1 MVMWSISSSYFIG
14 KVVLSFLHLLIYR
27 IWLTLNS
34 KLYEEDVLE
43 KCLLEHGPAMLRRP
57 GSGPYCEDKVE
68 IAIAQEKFALQRCR
82 HGYCQSKQKR
92 DRPQRPW
99 IIYHRISASD
109 CWDDLKNLALI
120 EAYKF
125 CFFYFYSRCRSSWL
139 VYKLINNI
147 CTCSCT

>member
-92 DRPQRPW
+92 DRPQRP
-99 IIYHRISASD
+99 
-109 CWDDLKNLALI
+109 
-120 EAYKF
+120 
-125 CFFYFYSRCRSSWL
+125 
-139 VYKLINNI
+139 
-147 CTCSCT
+147 